1 MDVSRSL
8 EVRRAP
14 ARLAAAALLALAAP
28 AARGAEPTSPQQGAP
43 IALPRPA
50 SLADA
55 VASVERATGARG
67 EQLSAELEAIPLS
80 EGRSFALEPRLAE
93 RLLAGS
99 HATFLR
105 AGLYLFRYER
115 SYGLTGEKDRVGLLA
130 TADRRTVILRMGT
143 EGPHRGITGEQIA
156 AWLDA
161 LAKEEPFEL
170 TEIGV
175 DYVAGRF
182 ARVPRDPAGLARR
195 AAAFAPDLV
204 VGHSD
209 PLDGL
214 VDLMGKNRTLYLI
227 WD

>member
-1 MDVSRSL
+1 MDRSRYVRVS
-8 EVRRAP
+8 P
-14 ARLAAAALLALAAP
+14 ASRLLAAAAVLLAAAP
-28 AARGAEPTSPQQGAP
+28 ATRAGPPAAAP

-55 VASVERATGARG
+55 IASIEKATGVRG
-67 EQLSAELEAIPLS
+67 EVLSAELEAIPLS
-80 EGRSFALEPRLAE
+80 EGRSFAIPPRVSE

-105 AGLYLFRYER
+105 AGLYLFRYQR
-115 SYGLTGEKDRVGLLA
+115 SFGIDGETDRIGVLA
-130 TADRRTVILRMGT
+130 TADRRTVIHRMGT
-143 EGPHRGITGEQIA
+143 EGPHRGVTGEQIA

-170 TEIGV
+170 TEIGP

-209 PLDGL
+209 PIEGL
-214 VDLMGKNRTLYLI
+214 ADLMGRGRTLYLI